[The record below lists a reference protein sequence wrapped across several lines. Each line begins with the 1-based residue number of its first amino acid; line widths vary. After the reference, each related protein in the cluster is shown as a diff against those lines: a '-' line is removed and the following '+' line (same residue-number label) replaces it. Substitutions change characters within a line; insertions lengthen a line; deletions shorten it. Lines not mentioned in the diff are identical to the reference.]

1 MPLKWWLLFM
11 PYANN
16 NSAKKAKKAE
26 QADDADAT

>member
-16 NSAKKAKKAE
+16 NSAKKAE
-26 QADDADAT
+26 QAEDADVT